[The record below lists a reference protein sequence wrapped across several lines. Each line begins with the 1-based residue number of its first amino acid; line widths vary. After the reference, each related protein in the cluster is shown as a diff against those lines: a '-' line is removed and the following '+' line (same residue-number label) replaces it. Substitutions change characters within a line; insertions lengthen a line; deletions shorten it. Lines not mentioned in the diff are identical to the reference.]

1 MKCSLF
7 GIFRLW
13 ELKCFAPG
21 VTNGTNWTKP
31 RQASLNSNWDVPIYF
46 EILAGKIWPLSVWY
60 DRVYSVETK
69 FTKHSIE
76 FELVETNQLFGSN
89 ANVMLTQQTCG
100 QRSGMAAVSK
110 RRALAFYFPY
120 ESQSVADSVC
130 CRPHLDVGIAERS
143 TPVQIR
149 WNCTFSFSC
158 SREDDHLW

>member
-1 MKCSLF
+1 MFCPRSYKRYKLNKTETGISQFKLRCSYL
-7 GIFRLW
+7 LW
-13 ELKCFAPG
+13 DSRRKDLTLKCLVRSCVFRG
-21 VTNGTNWTKP
+21 N
-31 RQASLNSNWDVPIYF
+31 Q
-46 EILAGKIWPLSVWY
+46 
-60 DRVYSVETK
+60 

-149 WNCTFSFSC
+149 WNCTFSFPC